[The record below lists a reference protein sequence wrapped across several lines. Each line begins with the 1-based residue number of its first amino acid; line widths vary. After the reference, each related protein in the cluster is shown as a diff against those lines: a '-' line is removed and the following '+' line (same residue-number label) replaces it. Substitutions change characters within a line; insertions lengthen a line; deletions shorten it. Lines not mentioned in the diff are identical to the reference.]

1 MPEYGKM
8 TTRQNVRVLETTQK
22 INDEIIEGVVQGSTI
37 LPLMTQLPAMSS
49 GTAVMPVTSDLP
61 DAMWVHGDAG
71 MKQTTAMA
79 WKDKYLYAEELA
91 VIVPIP
97 INVLEDSSY
106 DIFGEYK
113 PRIVEKM
120 YKKIDEAIILGKD
133 KPPRWR
139 EGLIPSIINAGAN
152 VAPSSNTLYKQ
163 VSDAM
168 GYVEESGFEP
178 TALLGGVSLKKAFRE
193 GFLDT
198 TNQPLANS
206 EVTALPRHFAAN
218 GAWDNSLAKFIVGD
232 FKQAVYSIRKDIK
245 FEVFDTGV
253 LSDDE
258 GKVVANLLQ
267 QDLVAMRVT
276 FRLAWE
282 LPNPINILNENSETR
297 LPFALVEPATAP
309 TTYNVTFT
317 VTDGDSNVVEGATVI
332 LGGQE
337 KKTNASGVA
346 VFKSLGNT
354 TSSYT
359 VEKEGHTSTGGS
371 VTVETSALSVSVVNF

>member
-1 MPEYGKM
+1 MPEYGNM

-22 INDEIIEGVVQGSTI
+22 IRDEIIEGVVQGSTI
-37 LPLMTQLPAMSS
+37 LSLMTKLPNMSA
-49 GTAVMPVTSDLP
+49 GTAVMPVLNSLP
-61 DAMWVHGDAG
+61 DAYWVNGDAG
-71 MKQTTAMA
+71 LKQTTSMM

-97 INVLEDSSY
+97 INVLEDSDY

-120 YKKIDEAIILGKD
+120 YQKIDKAIILGVD
-133 KPPRWR
+133 KPPRWD
-139 EGLIPSIINAGAN
+139 EGLIPAIINHGSA
-152 VAPSSNTLYKQ
+152 VAPSTDTLYLQ
-163 VSDAM
+163 VSNAM
-168 GYVEESGFEP
+168 GKVEEDGFEP
-178 TALLGGVSLKKAFRE
+178 TALLGGVALKKAFRE

-218 GAWDNSLAKFIVGD
+218 GAWDNSLAKFIIGD
-232 FKQAVYSIRKDIK
+232 FKQAVFSIRKDIK
-245 FEVFDTGV
+245 FEIFDTGV
-253 LSDDE
+253 LSDAD
-258 GKVVANLLQ
+258 GKVISNLLQ

-276 FRLAWE
+276 FRMAWT
-282 LPNPINILNENSETR
+282 LPNPINILNDDNTTR
-297 LPFALVEPATAP
+297 FPFALVEPASAP

-317 VTDGDSNVVEGATVI
+317 VLDGDSAAVEGATVT

-337 KKTNASGVA
+337 KTTNSSGQA

-354 TSSYT
+354 SYNFT
-359 VEKEGHTSTGGS
+359 VTKEGHNEAKGA
-371 VTVETSALSVSVVNF
+371 VTVATSAVPVSVVNF

>member
-22 INDEIIEGVVQGSTI
+22 IRDEIIQGVVQGSTI
-37 LPLMTQLPAMSS
+37 LPLMTRLPNMTSS
-49 GTAVMPVTSDLP
+49 QAVMPVLASLP
-61 DAMWVHGDAG
+61 DAYWVNGDAG
-71 MKQTTAMA
+71 LKQTTSML
-79 WKDKYLYAEELA
+79 WKDVNMYAAELA

-97 INVLEDSSY
+97 INVIEDSSY

-113 PRIVEKM
+113 PRIIEKL
-120 YKKIDEAIILGKD
+120 YKKVDEAIILGKD
-133 KPPRWR
+133 KPPMWG
-139 EGLIPSIINAGAN
+139 EGLIPAIINAGGAI
-152 VAPSSNTLYKQ
+152 APSTNTLYRQ

-168 GYVEESGFEP
+168 GYVEENGFDP
-178 TALLGGVSLKKAFRE
+178 NALLGGVSLKKAFRNE
-193 GFLDT
+193 FLDT

-206 EVTALPRHFAAN
+206 EVTALPRYFAAN

-232 FKQAVYSIRKDIK
+232 FKQAVYSIRQDIK

-253 LSDDE
+253 LSDEE

-276 FRLAWE
+276 FRMAYA
-282 LPNPINILNENSETR
+282 LPRPFNALNENKDDR
-297 LPFALVEPATAP
+297 LPFALVEPAIAP

-317 VTDGDSNVVEGATVI
+317 VTDGDSAAVEGATVS

-371 VTVETSALSVSVVNF
+371 VTVGTSAVSVSVVNF

>member
-22 INDEIIEGVVQGSTI
+22 IRDEIIQGVIQGSTI
-37 LPLMTQLPAMSS
+37 LPLMTKLPNMSS
-49 GTAVMPVTSDLP
+49 GTAVIPVLNSLP
-61 DAMWVHGDAG
+61 DAYWVNGDAG
-71 MKQTTAMA
+71 LKQTTSMM
-79 WKDKYLYAEELA
+79 WKDKYLYAEEVA

-97 INVLEDSSY
+97 INVLEDSDY

-113 PRIVEKM
+113 PRIIEKI
-120 YKKIDEAIILGKD
+120 YQAADKAIILGVD

-139 EGLIPSIINAGAN
+139 EGLIPSIINYGGA
-152 VAPSSNTLYKQ
+152 VAPSSDTLYIQ
-163 VSDAM
+163 VSNAM
-168 GYVEESGFEP
+168 GKVEEDGFDP
-178 TALLGGVSLKKAFRE
+178 TALLGGVGLKKAFRN

-206 EVTALPRHFAAN
+206 EVTELPRSFAAN

-232 FKQAVYSIRKDIK
+232 FKQAVYAIRNDIK
-245 FEVFDTGV
+245 FEIFDTGV
-253 LSDDE
+253 LSDAD
-258 GKVVANLLQ
+258 GKVINNLLQ

-276 FRLAWE
+276 FRMAWE
-282 LPNPINILNENSETR
+282 LPNPINILNDDNTTR
-297 LPFALVEPATAP
+297 FPFALVEPASAP

-317 VTDGDSNVVEGATVI
+317 VTDGDSAAVEGATVTF
-332 LGGQE
+332 GGQE

-354 TSSYT
+354 TSSYF
-359 VEKEGHTSTGGS
+359 VEKDGHTATGGS
-371 VTVETSALSVSVVNF
+371 VTVETSAVSVSVVNF